1 MEKLT
6 TAVRTHWK
14 HRLPTPSGE
23 VQVIRRSDGTTETL
37 YLASD
42 HLGSVD
48 AVTNAAGTVL
58 ARPSF
63 NAWGARRAS
72 NWQGAPSQS
81 EWQAIAD
88 TTRRGY
94 TGHEQLDNVM
104 LVHMNGRVYDP
115 AIGRFLSA
123 DPFIDCAG
131 STQGWNRYS
140 YVKNSPLAFTDPG
153 GYSSVATRGMSV
165 AFQVRRIEFGPK
177 GDGGAPSDGGAGG
190 APPGMEHLVFTDRRL
205 TGELNSVF
213 AQLDVDAMLREMAP
227 RYGSPGGAEGAMAR
241 DTAKQR
247 EEEQK
252 KCVEDCRVGKEGAI
266 QTLAGAAG
274 GATAGFML
282 SARSGNPRGIAVA
295 TVAGGAVGAVTGA
308 TNGFFSQGVQSY
320 GGNHGQASAVSAMAG
335 MSVGYTAS
343 AMAGGGSATFGSAAI
358 GALSGGVGGAL
369 PGAAGAAGSSAVG
382 AFGHIGASIKTRAGV
397 AAVAAAV
404 AGVAYGAL
412 SQAANDYCEAK
423 CGPN

>member
-1 MEKLT
+1 VGEQMEKLT

-213 AQLDVDAMLREMAP
+213 AQLDMDAMLREMAP

-241 DTAKQR
+241 DTAKQS
-247 EEEQK
+247 EEDRK
-252 KCVEDCRVGKEGAI
+252 TCVEKCRRLAEPFV
-266 QTLAGAAG
+266 QMTAGAAG
-274 GATAGFML
+274 GALGGLVAGAPMPGLGSGSAAVIGGFAGAITGLVTGAL
-282 SARSGNPRGIAVA
+282 SISGVSGPTSFAIGGATGLAAGGNAALLQGGANAVQSVAAGGISGGVA
-295 TVAGGAVGAVTGA
+295 TVFPTG
-308 TNGFFSQGVQSY
+308 
-320 GGNHGQASAVSAMAG
+320 VS
-335 MSVGYTAS
+335 
-343 AMAGGGSATFGSAAI
+343 
-358 GALSGGVGGAL
+358 GVGGAATAS
-369 PGAAGAAGSSAVG
+369 AAL
-382 AFGHIGASIKTRAGV
+382 AFGATKVV
-397 AAVAAAV
+397 AAVGLGASAGYRAADMAAIAICS
-404 AGVAYGAL
+404 AG
-412 SQAANDYCEAK
+412 
-423 CGPN
+423 CGD